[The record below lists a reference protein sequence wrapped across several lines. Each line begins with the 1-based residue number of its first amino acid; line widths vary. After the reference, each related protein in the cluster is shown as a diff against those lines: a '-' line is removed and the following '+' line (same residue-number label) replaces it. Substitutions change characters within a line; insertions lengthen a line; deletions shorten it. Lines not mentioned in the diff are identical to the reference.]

1 MNDPAPELS
10 AERRKV
16 CLIDDEADIRDMYT
30 VALTAEGFDVVS
42 AENGD
47 VGLALVHSER
57 PDIILLDLQMPTLDG
72 FDVLKALRS
81 DKDIAKI
88 PVIIL
93 SNTDNEDAFR
103 KAGDFDVRFFLIK
116 ALTTPKK
123 VAGAVREVFTS

>member
-42 AENGD
+42 AENGE
-47 VGLALVHSER
+47 VGLTLVHSEH

>member
-42 AENGD
+42 AENGE
-47 VGLALVHSER
+47 VGLALVHSEH

>member
-42 AENGD
+42 AENGE
-47 VGLALVHSER
+47 VGLALVHSEH

-103 KAGDFDVRFFLIK
+103 KAGSFDVRFFLIK

-123 VAGAVREVFTS
+123 IAGAVREVFTS